1 MRKRTV
7 KPRRTVGQWMGVLLV
22 SLLGTGILAGYL
34 LPEPDIIVYKSPYC
48 GCCKK
53 WIDHLEDSDF
63 RVRVINSRN
72 MDAIKKDLGLPFGL
86 ASCHTAVVGGKYVI
100 EGHVPAPDIHSLV
113 KGKVDAAGLAV
124 PGMPVGSPGME
135 GPNPVEYEVLAF
147 DTEGNTTVF
156 ATHKGKEY

>member
-22 SLLGTGILAGYL
+22 SLLGTGLLAGYL

-63 RVRVINSRN
+63 RVRVINSRD
-72 MDAIKKDLGLPFGL
+72 MDAVKKDIGLPAGL
-86 ASCHTAVVGGKYVI
+86 ASCHTAIVGGKYII
-100 EGHVPAPDIHSLV
+100 EGHVPAPDIRSLMTDDGDFV
-113 KGKVDAAGLAV
+113 GLAA
-124 PGMPVGSPGME
+124 PGMPIGSPGME

-147 DTEGNTTVF
+147 DTEGNATVF